1 MATSAPFSTKTMVNL
16 IGNTIYHSAITTALA
31 FGYAKVGHMIMKSTS
46 TPGLDKLN
54 SSAAAAVFYIGLE
67 EFTRQYLVVKQ
78 FLPDDL
84 MK

>member
-1 MATSAPFSTKTMVNL
+1 MATSTPFTIKLTVNL

-31 FGYAKVGHMIMKSTS
+31 FGYAKVGHMIMKSAP

-54 SSAAAAVFYIGLE
+54 SLAAAAVFYIGLG
-67 EFTRQYLVVKQ
+67 EFTRQYLVAKQ